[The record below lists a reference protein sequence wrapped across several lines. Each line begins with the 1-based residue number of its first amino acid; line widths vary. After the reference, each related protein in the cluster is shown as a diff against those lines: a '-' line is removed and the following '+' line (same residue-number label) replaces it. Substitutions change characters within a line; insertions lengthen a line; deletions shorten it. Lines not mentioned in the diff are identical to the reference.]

1 MFYSLLP
8 KPRLAAQAVAGLLAV
23 ASLSQCGIHEQV
35 QQAKAFKN
43 VDVRLAS
50 VDQATVGGVNVLNL
64 KQSADLGTAER
75 ALLVAAATAGN
86 LPLRMR
92 VNLEFRNPNSE
103 TAALNEFDYIALID
117 GKEVAKGHTNQR
129 IEVPANG
136 GLVTAPI
143 EVQSN
148 LREALGE
155 QSGESLANFA
165 LGLTDRDREPLRFTL
180 KLKPTFITSSGKRIS
195 PPGYSKVEK
204 EFTPAQALDAV
215 SRPEGPMPPP
225 AAPPVPA
232 PAPRP

>member
-1 MFYSLLP
+1 MFFSFLP
-8 KPRLAAQAVAGLLAV
+8 KPRVAVQVVAGLVAI
-23 ASLSQCGIHEQV
+23 ASLSQCGIQEQV

-50 VDQATVGGVNVLNL
+50 VDQATVGGVNVLNMR
-64 KQSADLGTAER
+64 QAGDLGTAER
-75 ALLVAAATAGN
+75 ALLAAAATAGN

-117 GKEVAKGHTNQR
+117 DKEVAKGHTTQR

-143 EVQSN
+143 EVQSD
-148 LREALGE
+148 LRKVMGE

-165 LGLTDRDREPLRFTL
+165 LGLTDRDRQPLRFTL

-215 SRPEGPMPPP
+215 SRPDS
-225 AAPPVPA
+225 AR
-232 PAPRP
+232 RP